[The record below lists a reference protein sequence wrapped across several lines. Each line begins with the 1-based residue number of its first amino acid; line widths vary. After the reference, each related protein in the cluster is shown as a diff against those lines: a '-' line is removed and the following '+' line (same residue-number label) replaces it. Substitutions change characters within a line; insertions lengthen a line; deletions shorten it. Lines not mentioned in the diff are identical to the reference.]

1 MTEDVLSGTP
11 TVKTRRAGHMGR
23 IILDRPNR
31 LNAVDLEMAEGI
43 ARVLE
48 AWRDDAS
55 VQHVVLEGSAPRAFC
70 AGGDLKKICELIQ
83 MEGADEAFR
92 QMNRV
97 YQVMQQIAAYPKP
110 TISFMDG
117 IAMGGGIGLGG
128 HTRYRIVTDR
138 SVVAMPETGIGLTPD
153 AGGSWILSRAPGF
166 SGLRLAV
173 TGNRMNG
180 VGAVMIGFADRLVP
194 ADSLPDLLGLL
205 ETRSAAEVFALVPP
219 LPQLAN
225 VQEMDACYDAPDL
238 AHAVRNLAESGTE
251 EARQDLLALS
261 CACPFS
267 VQLAW
272 EAWHRAR
279 GLSSLTEAFQQ
290 EVTLVNHLIRRADFV
305 EGVRARLIDRDNQ
318 PRWTPGTLA
327 EVNLDE
333 VHACFQ
339 N

>member
-11 TVKTRRAGHMGR
+11 SVKTRRAGHLGR

-31 LNAVDLEMAEGI
+31 LNAVDLDMAEGI

-48 AWRDDAS
+48 AWREDAS
-55 VQHVVLEGSAPRAFC
+55 VQHVLLEGSAPRAFC
-70 AGGDLKKICELIQ
+70 AGGDLKKICELLQI
-83 MEGADEAFR
+83 EGADEAFR

-97 YQVMQQIAAYPKP
+97 YEIMQQIAAYPKP
-110 TISFMDG
+110 TISFLDG
-117 IAMGGGIGLGG
+117 VAMGGGIGLGG
-128 HTRYRIVTDR
+128 HARYRVVTER

-153 AGGSWILSRAPGF
+153 AGGSWILSRAPGL

-194 ADSLPDLLGLL
+194 SESLTDLLGLL
-205 ETRSAAEVFALVPP
+205 ETRSAEDVFALINP

-238 AHAVRNLAESGTE
+238 AHVVRNLAENGSE
-251 EARQDLLALS
+251 QARQDLLALS

-267 VQLAW
+267 VQLTW

-279 GLSSLTEAFQQ
+279 DLSSLTEVFQQ
-290 EVTLVNHLIRRADFV
+290 EVTLVNHLIRRADFA

-333 VHACFQ
+333 VRACFQ
-339 N
+339 T